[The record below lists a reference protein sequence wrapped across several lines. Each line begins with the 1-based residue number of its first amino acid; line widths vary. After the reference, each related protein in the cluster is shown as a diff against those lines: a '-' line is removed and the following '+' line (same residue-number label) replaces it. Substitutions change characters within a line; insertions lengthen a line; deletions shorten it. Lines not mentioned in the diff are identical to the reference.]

1 MLNSLND
8 GIGARLERWMDA
20 RNTKNRY
27 RIQLRNF
34 LKVSQSKYT
43 TRLLIFLSCFKDDSI
58 RNVSK
63 PMAMAGSHNWKF
75 GTQED
80 GDEEAEE
87 VVLRIQGVICSRE
100 LPPIQKP
107 FKM

>member
-1 MLNSLND
+1 MVD
-8 GIGARLERWMDA
+8 GRTEHQKPVSYPIA
-20 RNTKNRY
+20 
-27 RIQLRNF
+27 QF
-34 LKVSQSKYT
+34 LKGRSIKIYNA

-58 RNVSK
+58 RDVSK

-87 VVLRIQGVICSRE
+87 VVLRIQGIICSRE